1 MNEWTLLTCL
11 AKGEPSAQ
19 RGDLTR
25 NKKYCNAK
33 VKNNS
38 NKNKDILI
46 GHSCNGAFQGLMKQ
60 NDETN
65 NADKYNIVKNP
76 NWQEP
81 DPLAISKHEVSV
93 NQETTPA

>member
-1 MNEWTLLTCL
+1 MIQVF
-11 AKGEPSAQ
+11 PSSGVLHTQ
-19 RGDLTR
+19 T
-25 NKKYCNAK
+25 NN
-33 VKNNS
+33 KNNS

-65 NADKYNIVKNP
+65 NADNYNIVKNP

-81 DPLAISKHEVSV
+81 DLLAISKHEASV